1 MKLWKGFLKTA
12 IKLQHFGDGRFIDSG
27 LKEWKIS
34 TGQTGNQPRLFNR
47 DAWLFG
53 LDQTGGNCHNRTV
66 PTTTWGFCI
75 WVMSINRY
83 NLYVKDIY
91 LAVIQMLMRCSWNG
105 HEPHKKMLA
114 WVCWMELSK
123 CSQEFSRHVFGKF
136 PTKLIQPWGW
146 VFLWGMSELG
156 KTLVSCQRS
165 NF

>member
-1 MKLWKGFLKTA
+1 MPCTKFFRAKIIYPKQCLWNYERGLKTA

-105 HEPHKKMLA
+105 HEPHKK
-114 WVCWMELSK
+114 CWHESAEWNYPNALKNSAAM
-123 CSQEFSRHVFGKF
+123 FSGS
-136 PTKLIQPWGW
+136 
-146 VFLWGMSELG
+146 FL
-156 KTLVSCQRS
+156 Q
-165 NF
+165 N